1 MNDPIISPWIF
12 YFIDVSVKIQMIA
25 VCCCVVF
32 FFLTGNAYVEY
43 LSNNRRFNLCG
54 NDDYK
59 KEFYYYRKLLKIHLT
74 SCIVFLLVAISI
86 PCQSTIYK
94 MMITQHV
101 TPANVQMVGDNV
113 DKAIDKVVEKIID
126 YKEKTK

>member
-25 VCCCVVF
+25 VFCCVVF
-32 FFLTGNAYVEY
+32 LFLTGNAYAEY
-43 LSNNRRFNLCG
+43 LDNNRRFNLWG

-74 SCIVFLLVAISI
+74 SFIIFSFSRYIYSLSI
-86 PCQSTIYK
+86 YDIQDD
-94 MMITQHV
+94 
-101 TPANVQMVGDNV
+101 DNTTR
-113 DKAIDKVVEKIID
+113 
-126 YKEKTK
+126 YSC